1 MEREEKSQMKSP
13 EPEFVL
19 QWGKRMRCV
28 RVKTPNCS
36 SKSGGGIRQK
46 ITSRIVTDATDPSF
60 SPLNRI
66 INHNSTTTANNN
78 NNRGS
83 ETAGNAKSPEKEER
97 YYTTRGSSVG
107 EERENGKSLNMAE
120 GNGFGIAAQ
129 DKGSLVW
136 PKLFISL
143 SSKEK
148 EEDFLAMK
156 GCKLPQRP
164 KKRAKLIQRTLLLV
178 SPGAW
183 LSDMCQER
191 YEVREKK
198 TPKKRPR
205 GLKAMGMGAVDSDT
219 E

>member
-1 MEREEKSQMKSP
+1 MERREEKNQIKST

-19 QWGKRMRCV
+19 QWGKRLRCV
-28 RVKTPNCS
+28 RVKNPNFS
-36 SKSGGGIRQK
+36 SKSTGGIRQK
-46 ITSRIVTDATDPSF
+46 ITSRIVTDSAGDPSF
-60 SPLNRI
+60 SPLRCTTNNNTST
-66 INHNSTTTANNN
+66 NHN
-78 NNRGS
+78 NRVSDVSGHL
-83 ETAGNAKSPEKEER
+83 KSPEKEER
-97 YYTTRGSSVG
+97 YYTTRGSTIG
-107 EERENGKSLNMAE
+107 EERENGKSIIMAE
-120 GNGFGIAAQ
+120 GNGFGITAQ
-129 DKGSLVW
+129 DKGSLIW

-164 KKRAKLIQRTLLLV
+164 KKRAKLVQRTLLLV

-205 GLKAMGMGAVDSDT
+205 GLKAMGMGTMDSDS

>member
-1 MEREEKSQMKSP
+1 MEREEKIQGVIRP
-13 EPEFVL
+13 REPEFVL
-19 QWGKRMRCV
+19 QWGKRLRCV
-28 RVKTPNCS
+28 RVKNPNFSGKS
-36 SKSGGGIRQK
+36 SGGIRRK
-46 ITSRIVTDATDPSF
+46 ITSRIVTDSDPSP
-60 SPLNRI
+60 SPPQANRLTSVFEA
-66 INHNSTTTANNN
+66 STTIRSATNE
-78 NNRGS
+78 NRKS
-83 ETAGNAKSPEKEER
+83 ASPEKEER
-97 YYTTRGSSVG
+97 YYSTRGSVGGGSGHGGGDENGKLNIVDGVG
-107 EERENGKSLNMAE
+107 EEKG
-120 GNGFGIAAQ
+120 GNI
-129 DKGSLVW
+129 VW
-136 PKLFISL
+136 PKLYITL

-198 TPKKRPR
+198 TSKKRPR
-205 GLKAMGMGAVDSDT
+205 GLKAMGLLDSDS

>member
-1 MEREEKSQMKSP
+1 MTTSTTTSSKLV

-19 QWGKRMRCV
+19 QWGKRIRCV
-28 RVKTPNCS
+28 RFKE
-36 SKSGGGIRQK
+36 RRK
-46 ITSRIVTDATDPSF
+46 ITSAGPSS
-60 SPLNRI
+60 SPLSRHSRVMEGLRNGK
-66 INHNSTTTANNN
+66 S
-78 NNRGS
+78 S
-83 ETAGNAKSPEKEER
+83 SPEKEER
-97 YYTTRGSSVG
+97 YYSTRGSWAG
-107 EERENGKSLNMAE
+107 EERDDRRSNGDC
-120 GNGFGIAAQ
+120 NGVGVGGEE
-129 DKGSLVW
+129 KRKLVW
-136 PKLFISL
+136 PKLYISL

-183 LSDMCQER
+183 LTDMCQER

-205 GLKAMGMGAVDSDT
+205 GLKAMGNLLDTDS

>member
-1 MEREEKSQMKSP
+1 MERDEKNLTKSP

-19 QWGKRMRCV
+19 QWGKRLRCV
-28 RVKTPNCS
+28 RVKNPNFN
-36 SKSGGGIRQK
+36 SKSAGGIRQK
-46 ITSRIVTDATDPSF
+46 ITSRIVTDDGD
-60 SPLNRI
+60 RI
-66 INHNSTTTANNN
+66 NSS
-78 NNRGS
+78 S
-83 ETAGNAKSPEKEER
+83 EPPENAKSPEKEER
-97 YYTTRGSSVG
+97 YYLTRGSSVG
-107 EERENGKSLNMAE
+107 EERENGKAFMAE
-120 GNGFGIAAQ
+120 GNGYAMAAQ
-129 DKGSLVW
+129 ERGSSLW

-183 LSDMCQER
+183 LSDTPMCQER
-191 YEVREKK
+191 YEVKEKK

-205 GLKAMGMGAVDSDT
+205 GLKAMGMGTMESDS

>member
-1 MEREEKSQMKSP
+1 MTEEIGRGKS
-13 EPEFVL
+13 
-19 QWGKRMRCV
+19 
-28 RVKTPNCS
+28 
-36 SKSGGGIRQK
+36 
-46 ITSRIVTDATDPSF
+46 A
-60 SPLNRI
+60 
-66 INHNSTTTANNN
+66 
-78 NNRGS
+78 
-83 ETAGNAKSPEKEER
+83 SPEKEER
-97 YYTTRGSSVG
+97 YYTTRGAAVAVAGDEIGRS
-107 EERENGKSLNMAE
+107 NME
-120 GNGFGIAAQ
+120 VNGNGGGEGE
-129 DKGSLVW
+129 KGKFMW
-136 PKLFISL
+136 PKLYITL

-205 GLKAMGMGAVDSDT
+205 GLKAMGGTLDSDS